1 MKIITVSHQKG
12 GVGKTTLALNLAACF
27 KKGGLSV
34 GVMDTDLQGS
44 LAAISTDL
52 EGIDFIPFEK
62 IANLKDLKYEIIV
75 IDTPPYLMDSMADL
89 FAISDYV
96 LVPTKIGFF
105 DVLAIR
111 ATMEIIRQVKVNY
124 PNLKYGVVLNML
136 KNRTSI
142 TEEIKSTL
150 VDYGAPVLKTMIFDR
165 VAYTRSSI
173 TSGVFSTDDSKA
185 QEEMFSLADEI
196 QKPQLRTGTKKDTG
210 TII

>member
-27 KKGGLSV
+27 KKGGLRV

-52 EGIDFIPFEK
+52 DGIEFIPFEK
-62 IANLKDLKYEIIV
+62 IANLKHLKYDIIV

-89 FAISDYV
+89 FALSDYV

-111 ATMEIIRQVKVNY
+111 ATMEIIRQVKINY
-124 PNLKYGVVLNML
+124 PKLKYGVVLNML

-142 TEEIKSTL
+142 TEEIRSTL
-150 VDYGAPVLKTMIFDR
+150 VDYGAPVLKTMVFDR

-173 TSGVFSTDDSKA
+173 TSGVFSTDDIKA

-196 QKPQLRTGTKKDTG
+196 FKDLG
-210 TII
+210 I

>member
-27 KKGGLSV
+27 KKGGLKV

-44 LAAISTDL
+44 LAAVSTDL
-52 EGIDFIPFEK
+52 EGIDFIPIER
-62 IANLKDLKYEIIV
+62 IADLKELEYDIIV

-89 FAISDYV
+89 FALSDYV

-111 ATMEIIRQVKVNY
+111 ATMEIIRQVKVSY
-124 PNLKYGVVLNML
+124 PTLKYGVVLNML

-150 VDYGAPVLKTMIFDR
+150 IDYGAPVLKTMVFDR

-173 TSGVFSTDDSKA
+173 TSGVFSTDDNKA

-196 QKPQLRTGTKKDTG
+196 FKDLG
-210 TII
+210 L

>member
-27 KKGGLSV
+27 KKGGLKV

-44 LAAISTDL
+44 LAAVSTDL
-52 EGIDFIPFEK
+52 EGIDFIPIER
-62 IANLKDLKYEIIV
+62 IADLKELEYDIIV

-89 FAISDYV
+89 FALSDYV

-111 ATMEIIRQVKVNY
+111 ATMEIIRQVKVSY
-124 PNLKYGVVLNML
+124 PTLKYGVVLNML

-150 VDYGAPVLKTMIFDR
+150 IDYGAPVLKTMVFDR

-173 TSGVFSTDDSKA
+173 TSGVFSTDDYKA

-196 QKPQLRTGTKKDTG
+196 FKDLG
-210 TII
+210 L

>member
-196 QKPQLRTGTKKDTG
+196 FKDLG
-210 TII
+210 L

>member
-52 EGIDFIPFEK
+52 EGIDFIPIEK

-185 QEEMFSLADEI
+185 QEEMYGLADEI
-196 QKPQLRTGTKKDTG
+196 FKDLG
-210 TII
+210 L

>member
-27 KKGGLSV
+27 QKGGLRV

-44 LAAISTDL
+44 LSAVSRDL
-52 EGIDFIPFEK
+52 DGIDFVPFER
-62 IANLKDLKYEIIV
+62 IANLKELTYDIIL
-75 IDTPPYLMDSMADL
+75 IDTPPYLMDSMSDL
-89 FAISDYV
+89 FALSDYV

-105 DVLAIR
+105 DVLSIR
-111 ATMEIIRQVKVNY
+111 ATMEIIRQVKVHY
-124 PNLKYGVVLNML
+124 PSLKYGVVLNML

-142 TEEIKSTL
+142 TEEIRSTL

-173 TSGVFSTDDSKA
+173 TNGVFSTDDLKA
-185 QEEMFSLADEI
+185 QEEIFSLADEI
-196 QKPQLRTGTKKDTG
+196 FADLGM
-210 TII
+210 